1 MKSIKSKN
9 KCTEAEPLTSAMD
22 ELEGISRHKYY
33 FSHNPFISLAYND
46 INLALIWT
54 YWSLPW

>member
-9 KCTEAEPLTSAMD
+9 KCREAEPLTSAMN

-33 FSHNPFISLAYND
+33 LSHNPFISLAYND
-46 INLALIWT
+46 INLALI
-54 YWSLPW
+54 